1 MSRTGKGSSGDPTP
15 LRPGE
20 PARRPDPARGEALRR
35 APDARVAL
43 DLGDDAD
50 TPLQERFLD
59 DDPREAE
66 HQRRLQEERQAH
78 QQAIEL
84 IQLKSAL
91 RLKRQNTP
99 AELYKTKAQAF
110 LAVSMGL
117 IALGTLCY
125 LLLRS
130 DTPMELKKDILKFVG
145 GAIGGVGIGYAVGRQ
160 GPAATEE

>member
-1 MSRTGKGSSGDPTP
+1 MSREGKKSGDPTP

-20 PARRPDPARGEALRR
+20 LVRRPETSRGEALRR

-43 DLGDDAD
+43 DLGDDTDA
-50 TPLQERFLD
+50 PLTERLLEE
-59 DDPREAE
+59 DPRQAE
-66 HQRRLQEERQAH
+66 HQRRLQEQ
-78 QQAIEL
+78 
-84 IQLKSAL
+84 
-91 RLKRQNTP
+91 RLKHEQDLERLQVKNAVQLERQNTP
-99 AELYKTKAQAF
+99 AELFKTRAQAI

-130 DTPMELKKDILKFVG
+130 DTPMELKKDILKYVG

-160 GPAATEE
+160 GPRDTED

>member
-1 MSRTGKGSSGDPTP
+1 MSRTGKGKSGEPTP

-20 PARRPDPARGEALRR
+20 LERQPDPSHGELLRR

-50 TPLQERFLD
+50 TPLQERLLD
-59 DDPREAE
+59 GDPREAE

-91 RLKRQNTP
+91 QLRRQNTP
-99 AELYKTKAQAF
+99 AELFKTKAQAF

-117 IALGTLCY
+117 VALGTLCY

-160 GPAATEE
+160 GPRDAQE